1 MKLTK
6 STFEWSKIYTFQ
18 DIHNARCDNFTC
30 AGVYIWGIR
39 SNSVYIPFYVGKT
52 INISKRLKEHLGCF
66 FGGSY
71 RIPRNFHNIDLND
84 QSKFLHIPDSP
95 SNIAKYIYTLCQ
107 SDLMNI
113 KQDFWF
119 AHTRINEKDVRK
131 GLEIY
136 IRDLFG
142 REKLITKIIGKVE
155 KEQIIFKISDKQL
168 LKTFQSA
175 KYRTKINLEL
185 L

>member
-1 MKLTK
+1 
-6 STFEWSKIYTFQ
+6 
-18 DIHNARCDNFTC
+18 
-30 AGVYIWGIR
+30 
-39 SNSVYIPFYVGKT
+39 
-52 INISKRLKEHLGCF
+52 
-66 FGGSY
+66 
-71 RIPRNFHNIDLND
+71 
-84 QSKFLHIPDSP
+84 
-95 SNIAKYIYTLCQ
+95 
-107 SDLMNI
+107 MNI

-131 GLEIY
+131 DLEIY

-155 KEQIIFKISDKQL
+155 NEQIIFKISDKQL